1 MKATNGTRWMVLAGL
16 AGIAVLAIATDALA
30 NQAGQKNPAEFMT
43 SAKAQAATAWDWLVM
58 AGSLIVGGG
67 SLASGGRALFKGDYT
82 SGSIGIGFGVGV
94 LLLLWALGG
103 YFGYNAA

>member
-1 MKATNGTRWMVLAGL
+1 MKAKNGARWMCLAAL

-30 NQAGQKNPAEFMT
+30 DQKNPTEFIT
-43 SAKAQAATAWDWLVM
+43 SAKTQAKTAWDWLVM

-67 SLASGGRALFKGDYT
+67 ALASGGRALFKGDYT

-103 YFGYNAA
+103 YFGYNE